1 MISDEDFSSGNAA
14 LVVCFYH
21 FSNGRVMT
29 DHKQS
34 LTVLI
39 MKCLRWGGG
48 SEEMQRMKMSKSG
61 EKKGKVA
68 SNGVTFNV
76 KHRCCLVGSTVT
88 YVLSFVLVPNFLED
102 KGSAFALGLDGHHLR
117 GLEFSFV
124 VVPNHIDI
132 FVELAIKDN
141 LVLLH
146 CSIVLQLDCE
156 VRVALWNGE
165 TFG

>member
-1 MISDEDFSSGNAA
+1 
-14 LVVCFYH
+14 
-21 FSNGRVMT
+21 
-29 DHKQS
+29 
-34 LTVLI
+34 
-39 MKCLRWGGG
+39 
-48 SEEMQRMKMSKSG
+48 MQLMKMAQSG
-61 EKKGKVA
+61 AKKGRVA
-68 SNGVTFNV
+68 SNENPSVITFNV

-88 YVLSFVLVPNFLED
+88 CVLSFVLVPNFLED
-102 KGSAFALGLDGHHLR
+102 EGSAFALGLDGHHLR
-117 GLEFSFV
+117 GLEFCFV

>member
-1 MISDEDFSSGNAA
+1 
-14 LVVCFYH
+14 
-21 FSNGRVMT
+21 
-29 DHKQS
+29 
-34 LTVLI
+34 
-39 MKCLRWGGG
+39 
-48 SEEMQRMKMSKSG
+48 MKMPQSDV
-61 EKKGKVA
+61 KKGKVA
-68 SNGVTFNV
+68 SNENPSVVTFNV

-88 YVLSFVLVPNFLED
+88 YVLSFVLVPNFFED

-141 LVLLH
+141 LVFLH